1 MKINEVEGK
10 IAQIELDC
18 EELLTLNAALNEI
31 CNGIDVHEFET
42 RIGTSRAVAEK
53 LMAEIQM
60 VLDQI
65 PKS

>member
-10 IAQIELDC
+10 SARIELDC
-18 EELLTLNAALNEI
+18 DELLTLNAALNEV

-42 RIGTSRAVAEK
+42 RIRTSRAVAGK

-60 VLDQI
+60 VLDRI
-65 PKS
+65 ANR